1 MKRETHVLTVA
12 LLSAICISGFAFVPT
27 VAAVISPIVPSATP
41 SPRKKAT
48 PRPIQSPVT
57 TRTNGVQVNQG
68 VEDDL
73 FSRRKRARVQTPS
86 RSTASPQSSS
96 PTQSPRKKATPR
108 PTESPVTKRTSANT
122 NIGTG
127 NQVES
132 ARTQSTPSA
141 VRTRTETVDKD
152 ETITIHQRKT
162 PTAGNQPGVQQRRR
176 TNTATPKSQPRAV
189 KKNQDIEVEN
199 DETHLAPRTSTG
211 SGSATPTQIPAQNV
225 MNKNCQ
231 EFEAVRNDRTRN
243 QTSGGSTNTGPPKS
257 SVKRSKPRRQ

>member
-1 MKRETHVLTVA
+1 MKRENYVLAVA
-12 LLSAICISGFAFVPT
+12 LVSAICISGYAFVPT

-48 PRPIQSPVT
+48 PRPIQSPVARRAT
-57 TRTNGVQVNQG
+57 TN
-68 VEDDL
+68 
-73 FSRRKRARVQTPS
+73 K
-86 RSTASPQSSS
+86 
-96 PTQSPRKKATPR
+96 
-108 PTESPVTKRTSANT
+108 

-132 ARTQSTPSA
+132 ARTQASPSA
-141 VRTRTETVDKD
+141 NRSRTETVDNN

-231 EFEAVRNDRTRN
+231 EFESVRNDRTRN
-243 QTSGGSTNTGPPKS
+243 QTSGGSTNSGTPKS